1 MASSLSDKAIF
12 IYDTF
17 FSANITRGQLDT
29 QIKQSSLFR
38 LAFEEV
44 ISYPNLLD
52 QMKSHDRYD
61 EIIGIN
67 TEAYNMIS
75 LNETRE
81 ENSQLEVS
89 TFLKITDSDLTQ
101 PEFDAF
107 LNTVSGHIG
116 FGAII
121 NNPKT
126 AYDIAG
132 NISAV
137 DLITNNS
144 EAIKALL
151 NAPNGLAAFGKDPV
165 ASSRIFSNDQIYK
178 QLRQATR
185 FNQYDVLPNT
195 LSSTSYEI
203 IKVGEKYFSVRDNVS
218 KAFVSDDMYS
228 WTEFTAPDGV
238 NFNNHP
244 FGNAIAYDSQT
255 QTYFFLT
262 RNNGAPY
269 YTKDFNVWSRVGGS
283 YGASYPRSIV
293 NWNGGIYFT
302 AYNSANQWDIFR
314 IELGTDA
321 PSGTS
326 IKKGNWQ
333 VTYIYLPQPDRDDH
347 PYLVHFNGDYS
358 FAFIDHGHNIN
369 IRSKTTA
376 SGGGGSAINLR
387 DSATNTSRGSRS
399 ITYANGD
406 LFYTFYYN
414 ASGNTRIGIDK
425 VTLDE
430 DAFNHNG
437 SYLQDINKKVFY
449 WYSYETTDYTR
460 VIYKN
465 GVYIQS
471 VPGGYATSLNGVV
484 WDKILFDVTYSFQ
497 LTGADERG
505 FIGFVPGTN
514 FVLASYDA
522 EQSVTQEATTTT
534 TTAAPVVNNL
544 PLGLTELECLA
555 DTTSPTVVNY
565 NGEKMVFNNKDYYEN
580 TNYVVT
586 NGVYKILNVP
596 EEYPIAVLNRG
607 KEDKIT
613 YTGNILKKHFS
624 TTRGTDA
631 DGVYDF
637 FYGDVSIK
645 VKGNFENISLYY
657 YKKPGVTGYL
667 GMEKLLVHQDYLSN
681 VGSTTADT
689 ALKVSDNS
697 KYASYVRNFNCI
709 GNESLE
715 QTDLVKILYT
725 TTTTTQVPSYTE
737 IIPPTTTTTTQ
748 SPDYGDENY
757 STGISLSP
765 GTEYAIDI
773 DASNL
778 ITIDGVTFDSADS
791 SGNRHTLGIGTYI
804 FNIAEDK
811 PVAFEGAT
819 SSGYFGVQH
828 SKVSYSGDFYKRQ
841 LKSINEVPYYFYHG
855 RVILIVD
862 EPFVTLNLVAYDS
875 NATVATNAFSWDRST
890 TTTTTSAPTTTTT
903 TDPQTT
909 YTRCIHPSPVITAV
923 DGRYIFDSVSYET
936 NTKIGLNTGTYV
948 FTNVPQSHPIAILNY
963 GKWNDISYTGAPLK
977 SVTHT
982 AEDGREYA
990 YYYGDVTVTVSGDFG
1005 IISYDCSNHGYMGGE
1020 NRLIFSSNCPV
1031 ALQPEAPT
1039 TTSTTTTTT
1048 AIPNSILR
1056 VTTTTTTTAAPTT
1069 TTTTTSAPT
1078 EAEHCLV
1085 SGSSGNIVTFSGGN
1099 YVFNGNS
1106 GLYGMTAG
1114 TYIFKNVSASH
1125 PIAFLN
1131 YGKTSAVTYSG
1142 QYSAGSKEGSDGYQY
1157 VYYYGDV
1164 TVTVTGDFN
1173 LLSYECY
1180 YHGYMG
1186 SENNI
1191 IFDNT
1196 NCT

>member
-17 FSANITRGQLDT
+17 FSANITQGQLET

-67 TEAYNMIS
+67 TEAYNMIF

-89 TFLKITDSDLTQ
+89 TYLKITDPDLTQ
-101 PEFDAF
+101 SEFDDF

-132 NISAV
+132 NIGAV
-137 DLITNNS
+137 DLITNNDN
-144 EAIKALL
+144 AIKALL
-151 NAPNGLAAFGKDPV
+151 NAPNGLTAFGRDPV

-195 LSSTSYEI
+195 LSDTGYEI
-203 IKVGEKYFSVRDNVS
+203 IKVGKKYFSVLDNIS

-228 WTEFTAPDGV
+228 WTEFTAPDGA

-244 FGNAIAYDSQT
+244 FGNAVAYDKISGN
-255 QTYFFLT
+255 YFFLT
-262 RNNGAPY
+262 RANGAPY
-269 YTKDFNVWSRVGGS
+269 YTKDFINWSRVSGS
-283 YGASYPRSIV
+283 FGATYPRSIV
-293 NWNGGIYFT
+293 SWNNGIYFT
-302 AYNSANQWDIFR
+302 AYNASNAWDTFR
-314 IELGTDA
+314 IELGSTIG
-321 PSGTS
+321 SS
-326 IKKGNWQ
+326 VKKGDWQ
-333 VTYIYLPQPDRDDH
+333 QNYVYLPQPDRDDH
-347 PYLVHFNGDYS
+347 PYLVQFDGGHS
-358 FAFIDHGHNIN
+358 FSFIDKNNNIN
-369 IRSKTTA
+369 FRSKTTA
-376 SGGGGSAINLR
+376 AGGMGGVMNLQ
-387 DSATNTSRGSRS
+387 DSFTDTYRGTRS
-399 ITYANGD
+399 ITYANGY
-406 LFYTFYYN
+406 LFHTFYYSQ
-414 ASGNTRIGIDK
+414 SGDTRIGIDK

-430 DAFNHNG
+430 VSFSYNG
-437 SYLQDINKKVFY
+437 NNLSVINKRVFY
-449 WYSYETTDYTR
+449 WYVYGSTQYTR
-460 VIYKN
+460 VLYKN
-465 GVYIQS
+465 GVYMQS

-484 WDKILFDVTYSFQ
+484 WDKILFDVTYDFQ
-497 LTGADERG
+497 LTGSDERG

-514 FVLASYDA
+514 FVLTSYDA
-522 EQSVTQEATTTT
+522 EQSVIQEATTTT
-534 TTAAPVVNNL
+534 TTAAPAGNNL
-544 PLGLTELECLA
+544 PLGLTELECLV
-555 DTTSPTVVNY
+555 DNTSTAVVQY
-565 NGEKMVFNNKDYYEN
+565 NGYKMIFNNKDYYEN

-586 NGVYKILNVP
+586 NGDYKILNVP
-596 EEYPIAVLNRG
+596 EDYPIAVLNRG
-607 KEDKIT
+607 KEQKIT
-613 YTGNILKKHFS
+613 YTGNIAKKHFC
-624 TTRGTDA
+624 TTTGTDA

-637 FYGDVSIK
+637 FYGDVTIK
-645 VKGNFENISLYY
+645 VKGNFQSVSLYY
-657 YKKPGVTGYL
+657 YKKPGFTGYL
-667 GMEKLLVHQDYLSN
+667 GMEKILVHQDYLTN
-681 VGSTTADT
+681 VGSTAADT
-689 ALKVSDNS
+689 GLRVSDTS
-697 KYASYVRNFNCI
+697 KYSSSVRNFNCI

-715 QTDLVKILYT
+715 QTDLVKVLYT

-748 SPDYGDENY
+748 PPNYGDENY
-757 STGISLSP
+757 STVTSLSS
-765 GTEYAIDI
+765 GTEHAIDI

-778 ITIDGVTFDSADS
+778 ITINGVTFDSAAS
-791 SGNRHTLGIGTYI
+791 SGNRHTLGTGTYI
-804 FNIAEDK
+804 FNVAEDK

-819 SSGYFGVQH
+819 NSPFFGPQH
-828 SKVSYSGDFYKRQ
+828 SRISYSGDFYKRSV
-841 LKSINEVPYYFYHG
+841 KSINGIPYYFYHG
-855 RVILIVD
+855 QVILIVD
-862 EPFVTLNLVAYDS
+862 EPFVTLNLVAFDS
-875 NATVATNAFSWDRST
+875 GTAVATNAFSWDRST
-890 TTTTTSAPTTTTT
+890 TTTTTASPTTTTT
-903 TDPQTT
+903 TDAQTT
-909 YTRCIHPSPVITAV
+909 YTRCIKPSPVITAI

-963 GKWNDISYTGAPLK
+963 GKWNHISYTGAPLK

-1157 VYYYGDV
+1157 AYYYGDV

-1173 LLSYECY
+1173 FLSYECF

-1186 SENNI
+1186 GENNI